1 MIDLTMPIR
10 ENDGRYTSRNTFYP
24 APHTFE
30 EHGVQSSTFKMFAH
44 FGTHVDAPRHF
55 IQGGDTIDEIP
66 PQRLMG
72 RGAVFVFDVGN
83 NQFETTPRPGLLGR
97 HVTWESRYTSRV
109 LRSKSMAFNPRH
121 AHFTRRFIQ
130 GGAAG
135 LVRPR
140 PNDANILTERDPGL
154 AANDIAIL
162 RTDWTDRM
170 WGKPEFLTAAPFLT
184 GDGARWLVDHGV
196 KAVVYDFPEEEI
208 IRKDHWDG
216 KDAVVHHTMLGN
228 DIYNIEYVVN
238 LSRIAEPFVGLI
250 ATPLPLVNLDGWILR
265 LVRAGVPL

>member
-24 APHTFE
+24 EPHTFE

-72 RGAVFVFDVGN
+72 RGAVFDLSDFRN
-83 NQFETTPRPGLLGR
+83 YRP
-97 HVTWESRYTSRV
+97 
-109 LRSKSMAFNPRH
+109 
-121 AHFTRRFIQ
+121 I
-130 GGAAG
+130 
-135 LVRPR
+135 
-140 PNDANILTERDPGL
+140 DANNLAERDPGL

-170 WGKPEFLTAAPFLT
+170 WGAPEFLTAAPFLT

-216 KDAVVHHTMLGN
+216 KDAVVHHTILGN

-238 LSRIAEPFVGLI
+238 LYRIAEPFVGLI
-250 ATPLPLVNLDGWILR
+250 ATPLPLVNLDGSPARVLAFEGGEAI
-265 LVRAGVPL
+265 AFFASIS